1 MFTIL
6 ATILGILFLV
16 FLAMTMWEAIMQG
29 LMFLML
35 NPATLLTLILVSV
48 ILAII
53 F

>member
-16 FLAMTMWEAIMQG
+16 FLAMTMWEVIMQG
-29 LMFLML
+29 FMFLML
-35 NPATLLTLILVSV
+35 NPVTLLTLLVVSV